1 MLFGERVSVGVNVV
15 SPATPTPLP
24 TQTPSPSVEFNVD
37 RTQITQGE
45 CVTFSWNAQNVQ
57 AVYFYADGEPWQ
69 ENGVPG
75 QSSRTVCP
83 SATITYN
90 LRAAFADGTIEVRS
104 IRIDVQAAP
113 VDAPRIARF
122 SVIPENQ
129 IYLGQCVDIGWD
141 VQGEVSRIVLNRNG
155 TALWDPAPVSGNIQ
169 DCPPVAGDASYTI
182 EASGPGGTSRSQRTV
197 SVMQPTAPPPT
208 ATAIP
213 PTPGPQPPVI
223 NAFSVDP
230 SQIELGQCVQ
240 ITWRTGGG
248 SSLVQILRNG
258 IMVLDNG
265 PLEGAAQDCL
275 QTADTYTYRLIA
287 INSTGDTVTQ
297 DASTTV
303 TEAPTQNPLA
313 GTAWVVTSYSDGA
326 GGVVPILLGTN
337 LTLNFGQDGTL
348 IGSAGCNE
356 YSATYGVDGATITI
370 NVDGTS
376 RRFCDQPNGIMEQE
390 QAFLTAL
397 ELATAFEIADQG
409 LVLRDSGSA
418 IAVQAE
424 PQP

>member
-1 MLFGERVSVGVNVV
+1 
-15 SPATPTPLP
+15 
-24 TQTPSPSVEFNVD
+24 
-37 RTQITQGE
+37 
-45 CVTFSWNAQNVQ
+45 
-57 AVYFYADGEPWQ
+57 
-69 ENGVPG
+69 
-75 QSSRTVCP
+75 
-83 SATITYN
+83 
-90 LRAAFADGTIEVRS
+90 
-104 IRIDVQAAP
+104 
-113 VDAPRIARF
+113 
-122 SVIPENQ
+122 
-129 IYLGQCVDIGWD
+129 
-141 VQGEVSRIVLNRNG
+141 
-155 TALWDPAPVSGNIQ
+155 
-169 DCPPVAGDASYTI
+169 
-182 EASGPGGTSRSQRTV
+182 
-197 SVMQPTAPPPT
+197 MQPTAPPPT

-287 INSTGDTVTQ
+287 INSAGDAVTQ

-337 LTLNFGQDGTL
+337 LTLNFGLDGTL

-409 LVLRDSGSA
+409 LVLRDSENG